1 MVEFDAFAGGIVIGG
16 LRNMLEI
23 KILVCYTLSSVD
35 MPITRNQLCDS
46 LQQTGLVNYFDANT
60 AIDELLESESV
71 FENEEAGV
79 KYLEVA
85 PKGRNSARELE
96 NTLLPGVR
104 EKAVKAAISIAKRA
118 RFEKENNAVINKTE
132 NGYDV
137 VLEIEDAG
145 VKYFSLTLNVPDIL
159 QAEQLRDGFLND
171 PGNIYSTVIDS
182 LIN

>member
-1 MVEFDAFAGGIVIGG
+1 M
-16 LRNMLEI
+16 
-23 KILVCYTLSSVD
+23 
-35 MPITRNQLCDS
+35 
-46 LQQTGLVNYFDANT
+46 
-60 AIDELLESESV
+60 
-71 FENEEAGV
+71 
-79 KYLEVA
+79 
-85 PKGRNSARELE
+85 
-96 NTLLPGVR
+96 LPGVR